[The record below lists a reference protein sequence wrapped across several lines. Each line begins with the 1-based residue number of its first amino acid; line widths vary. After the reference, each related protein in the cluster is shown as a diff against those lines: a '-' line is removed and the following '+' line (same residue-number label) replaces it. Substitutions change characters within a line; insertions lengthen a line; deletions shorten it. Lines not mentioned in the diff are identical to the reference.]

1 MTVSAT
7 ARLIPR
13 PPARVDS
20 RNTNA
25 CDSLAVG
32 RHTHT
37 HSFKSNLLQLYSVF
51 NNTRPVWEK
60 HAKRAK
66 KRKEKE
72 QQIHE
77 DEEDKD
83 KKDIG
88 RRGG

>member
-37 HSFKSNLLQLYSVF
+37 HTASSQICYSSIQYLTTQDQF
-51 NNTRPVWEK
+51 GRSMQREQK
-60 HAKRAK
+60 
-66 KRKEKE
+66 KEK
-72 QQIHE
+72 
-77 DEEDKD
+77 
-83 KKDIG
+83 KKNSKYMKMK
-88 RRGG
+88 RTKTKRT